1 MADDLVTVRIAR
13 NLAEAD
19 VIRGVLE
26 AHGVRA
32 LIRDESATMMLDG
45 MISGNRGVAIA
56 VSRGDAERA
65 EEVLEAARRVGDEE
79 E

>member
-26 AHGVRA
+26 AHGVPT

-45 MISGNRGVAIA
+45 MISGNKGVAIA
-56 VSRGDAERA
+56 VPRGEAERA
-65 EEVLEAARRVGDEE
+65 EQVLEEARRAGDEE